1 MGFTSIVP
9 RVTEEPQTVMKPFIA
24 LMMMAAAASA
34 EVTSNSA
41 INSAGNP
48 NVAGSPMAN
57 AGFNGNMMSTTFAE
71 SRHADTY
78 GAPAAPIVDSYSSPQ
93 ASAWAAD
100 PAPAAAYPYSFTQSK
115 YTTLTYLEYQEPL
128 YRAMSLKIK
137 RDLVEC

>member
-1 MGFTSIVP
+1 
-9 RVTEEPQTVMKPFIA
+9 MKPFIA
-24 LMMMAAAASA
+24 LMMMAAAAASA

-41 INSAGNP
+41 INSAGGNP
-48 NVAGSPMAN
+48 NVVAGSPMAN

-100 PAPAAAYPYSFTQSK
+100 PAPAAAYPYSFTQSAPSGGG
-115 YTTLTYLEYQEPL
+115 LGFS
-128 YRAMSLKIK
+128 AN
-137 RDLVEC
+137 

>member
-1 MGFTSIVP
+1 
-9 RVTEEPQTVMKPFIA
+9 
-24 LMMMAAAASA
+24 MAAAASA

-48 NVAGSPMAN
+48 NVVAGSPMAN

-78 GAPAAPIVDSYSSPQ
+78 GTPAAPIVDSYSSPQ

-115 YTTLTYLEYQEPL
+115 
-128 YRAMSLKIK
+128 
-137 RDLVEC
+137 

>member
-1 MGFTSIVP
+1 
-9 RVTEEPQTVMKPFIA
+9 MKPFIA

-41 INSAGNP
+41 INSAGGNP
-48 NVAGSPMAN
+48 NVVAGSPMAN

-115 YTTLTYLEYQEPL
+115 YTTLTCFSFWNIWNHWQ
-128 YRAMSLKIK
+128 
-137 RDLVEC
+137 CH